1 MNRVLVLIYIF
12 IININFVYADDL
24 IINAEVVDIKDKGN
38 LIVASGNVDINDI
51 NNISIK
57 GEEAKYSKI
66 NETIKITGN
75 VVFFD
80 KNKNFKATSDE
91 IIFDR
96 NKNIAKTFGNTKVF
110 VFGENNSN
118 INFEIKGNNSL
129 IDQNNKTL
137 EIDQNVILI
146 DHLNDFE
153 IYSEKI
159 VYNKNNETVDSLSK
173 TEINYKNEFLIKSN
187 DISYNKNKKVFYT
200 KKKTLITDNFQNSFQ
215 LSGLFFDIENKL
227 FKAKKIELSDK
238 ENNTLFV
245 ENGFVNIKTNELVG
259 SDFNLELN
267 KNIFGNSENDPR
279 LIGRYII
286 TDKSNTIMKKS
297 KFTTCKNIPGKCPS
311 WQISADEVIHKKE
324 KKRIEYKNAWLEIYD
339 VPVAYFPYFFH
350 PDPTVERQ
358 SGFLFP
364 QFINSSNLG
373 FSTQL
378 PYYKTIDHDKDL
390 TISPRIYTNNNL
402 FLQTEYRQI
411 FKSSSFISD
420 FSYNKKN
427 KSNSHFF
434 SSLKSDFE
442 DSFYEMKIE
451 LVSNKDYLKKYQIQS
466 PLISNYSTLNSF
478 LNYEK
483 YGEDYDFS
491 SSISIIEDLE
501 KNDSDKYEYIFPN
514 YEFNKETSINNKY
527 FDNFK
532 FKSSG
537 NYHKFDTN
545 VDEADIINDFI
556 FSSNNLD
563 SQDNLNSN
571 LDFLIRN
578 INAYGD
584 RSKIN
589 KDGDDYKLLSSILL
603 NLDYPLFKE
612 RDTVKSFLT
621 PKASIRYSPTKGL
634 NLKNEE
640 TLLTYNNVYDIDRV
654 SDKTVEEGISTTL
667 GIEYKSQY
675 LNNEDRIKFGIA
687 MNFREKF
694 DDDLPVS
701 SSLNKKTSDL
711 IGYSGLNITENL
723 SLNYNFS
730 IQDNLNET
738 NYSLVNLDYKNSSFQ
753 TSFEYL
759 EKSNL
764 IGDESYLTNFSKFEL
779 NKSNALYYEINQN
792 IDKNITDYYNLI
804 YEYQNDCLKASIKY
818 NKQFY
823 KEDSAN
829 PEENIFF
836 KISFIPFGE
845 INSPNLND

>member
-1 MNRVLVLIYIF
+1 MNRILVLIYIF

-118 INFEIKGNNSL
+118 INFEIKGNNSI

-159 VYNKNNETVDSLSK
+159 VYNKNNETVESVSK
-173 TEINYKNEFLIKSN
+173 TEINYKDEFLIKSN
-187 DISYNKNKKVFYT
+187 DISYNKNKNIFYT

-238 ENNTLFV
+238 ENNSLFV

-350 PDPTVERQ
+350 PDPTVDRQ

-390 TISPRIYTNNNL
+390 TISPRIYTNDNL

-411 FKSSSFISD
+411 YKNSSLISD

-501 KNDSDKYEYIFPN
+501 KEDNDKYEYIFPN

-537 NYHKFDTN
+537 NYHKFNTN
-545 VDEADIINDFI
+545 VDEADMINDFI

-563 SQDNLNSN
+563 SQNNLNSN

-584 RSKIN
+584 LSKVN

-621 PKASIRYSPTKGL
+621 PKASIRYSPNKGL
-634 NLKNEE
+634 NLKHEE
-640 TLLTYNNVYDIDRV
+640 TLLTYSNVYDIDRV

-675 LNNEDRIKFGIA
+675 LNNKDRIKFGIA

-694 DDDLPVS
+694 DEDLPVS

-779 NKSNALYYEINQN
+779 NKSNALFYEINQN

-823 KEDSAN
+823 KEDTVN